1 MEIHRE
7 GSYSEGQ
14 SIPSLFRSLPIPPL
28 IPELP
33 ALHQLPDARNL
44 PKLPR
49 MPKVWLAKPSQ
60 LLQSFEK
67 GYNLG
72 IPSLEQRDDATLP
85 TQLGISFVMFR
96 SACVLG
102 LAIGLTMV
110 TWQSLAAV
118 PPSMLDRSWQDV
130 SGQSVVWGDS
140 SRFRVWCF
148 LGCECPVARLY
159 ALRLQEIAD
168 GLSADPANK
177 DAVQWVGVI
186 SNSHDS
192 VDDIRTFS
200 QELGVQFPFIKD
212 SDQSIAKE
220 WKATRTA
227 EVVVVDREG
236 VVQYRGRIDDQYA
249 PGVKRTKSVHSE
261 LSDALNALLKGE
273 MPEVTVTEPTGCLI
287 TWDVDT
293 PAESSLTFAKDV
305 APILYRQCA
314 ECHREGEIGPFSIV
328 DLGEVRGW
336 AEMILEVIDNGRM
349 PPWHADPNFGS
360 FKNARSMS
368 AEEIDIVRRWVRG
381 GAVMGNPED
390 APAVPALATGWRL
403 ERDPDLIVEMRNT
416 PYRVPASG
424 TVEYQYFV
432 VDPKLTEDR
441 WISGAQVI
449 PGDAAVVHHAI
460 VFIRPPD
467 DADFQGIG
475 WLTAYVPGQMATKF
489 PEGYARRIPAGSK
502 LVFQM
507 HYTPNGRETT
517 DLSKVG
523 MTFVD
528 ESSVTHE
535 VYTLAGL
542 DQDFEIPP
550 GVADHRVDARLQRL
564 PRDGE
569 LLAVSPHMHLRGKSF
584 ELRSEDASGTAI
596 LLRVPRYDF
605 NWQHT
610 YEFAQRIPLDRVN
623 RIDFT
628 ASFDN
633 SAENPFNPDPHEYVM
648 WGDQTWE
655 EMAVAFF
662 EVARP
667 RNPSDR
673 IALSESSS
681 SSVATKAEPSEKALS
696 YATDFVKSMDRDR
709 DGKVSWEEATNV
721 VRDYSFHR
729 LDRDG
734 DRFVTRDELI
744 QAVDERRGR

>member
-1 MEIHRE
+1 MAD
-7 GSYSEGQ
+7 
-14 SIPSLFRSLPIPPL
+14 
-28 IPELP
+28 
-33 ALHQLPDARNL
+33 ALN
-44 PKLPR
+44 
-49 MPKVWLAKPSQ
+49 
-60 LLQSFEK
+60 
-67 GYNLG
+67 
-72 IPSLEQRDDATLP
+72 
-85 TQLGISFVMFR
+85 
-96 SACVLG
+96 
-102 LAIGLTMV
+102 
-110 TWQSLAAV
+110 
-118 PPSMLDRSWQDV
+118 
-130 SGQSVVWGDS
+130 
-140 SRFRVWCF
+140 
-148 LGCECPVARLY
+148 
-159 ALRLQEIAD
+159 
-168 GLSADPANK
+168 ADPASK

-192 VDDIRTFS
+192 IEDIQHFS
-200 QELGVQFPFIKD
+200 EELGIRFPLIKD

-220 WKATRTA
+220 WQATRTA
-227 EVVVVDREG
+227 EVVVIDRQG
-236 VVQYRGRIDDQYA
+236 TIKYRGRIDDQYA
-249 PGVKRTKSVHSE
+249 PGVKRSKSLRSE
-261 LSDALNALLKGE
+261 LSDALNALLKDE
-273 MPEVTVTEPTGCLI
+273 APEVAMTEPTGCLI
-287 TWDVDT
+287 TWDVDSPT
-293 PAESSLTFAKDV
+293 ESTVTFAKDV

-314 ECHREGEIGPFSIV
+314 ECHRSGEIGPFSIV
-328 DLGEVRGW
+328 DFDEVRGW

-360 FKNARSMS
+360 FKNSRSMT
-368 AEEIDIVRRWVRG
+368 AEEIDLVRKWVRG
-381 GAVMGNPED
+381 GAAMGNQED
-390 APAVPALATGWRL
+390 APVVPEIATGWRL
-403 ERDPDLIVEMRNT
+403 DRDPELIVEMRKT
-416 PYRVPASG
+416 PYPVPASG

-449 PGDAAVVHHAI
+449 PGDSAVVHHAI

-467 DADFQGIG
+467 DVDFQGIG

-489 PEGYARRIPAGSK
+489 PEGYARRVPAGSK

-528 ESSVTHE
+528 EASVTHE

-550 GVADHRVDARLQRL
+550 GVADHRVDARLHRL

-584 ELRSEDASGTAI
+584 ELRSEDASGTSI

-610 YEFAQRIPLDRVN
+610 YEFEQRIPLDRVS

-633 SAENPFNPDPHEYVM
+633 SADNPFNPDPAEYVM

-667 RNPSDR
+667 RVSQDTQTAMQSGSTLVSKPTEPS
-673 IALSESSS
+673 
-681 SSVATKAEPSEKALS
+681 TKAVS
-696 YATDFVKSMDRDR
+696 YAEDFIRSMDRDG
-709 DGKVSWEEATNV
+709 DGRVAWEEATHV

-729 LDRDG
+729 LDRDR
-734 DRFVTRDELI
+734 DRFITREELI